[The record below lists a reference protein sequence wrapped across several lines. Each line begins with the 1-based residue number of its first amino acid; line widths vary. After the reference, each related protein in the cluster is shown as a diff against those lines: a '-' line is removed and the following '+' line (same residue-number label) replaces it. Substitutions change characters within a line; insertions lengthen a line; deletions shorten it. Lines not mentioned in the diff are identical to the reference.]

1 MIRWV
6 MKWRKTTIAI
16 NVIALLISVPLLM
29 RMGTEFMPPLDEG
42 SILFMPVTLPDV
54 SNTEIKRILQVQDK
68 IIGSVPEVEEVLGKA
83 GRASTATD
91 NSPMSMIET
100 IIMLKPRAEWR
111 EGHTKEDN
119 SSELDGKSQIP
130 GVGNRRHPPDMKSV

>member
-16 NVIALLISVPLLM
+16 NGIALLISVPLLM

-68 IIGSVPEVEEVLGKA
+68 IIGSVPAVDEVLGKA
-83 GRASTATD
+83 GRASPATD
-91 NSPMSMIET
+91 NSPMRMTET
-100 IIMLKPRAEWR
+100 IIMQKPRAERR
-111 EGHTKEDN
+111 EG
-119 SSELDGKSQIP
+119 SP
-130 GVGNRRHPPDMKSV
+130 

>member
-1 MIRWV
+1 
-6 MKWRKTTIAI
+6 
-16 NVIALLISVPLLM
+16 
-29 RMGTEFMPPLDEG
+29 MPPLDEG

-54 SNTEIKRILQVQDK
+54 SNTEIKRILQVQGK

-111 EGHTKEDN
+111 EWLTKREIKIGRAPCG
-119 SSELDGKSQIP
+119 GK
-130 GVGNRRHPPDMKSV
+130 GCR

>member
-1 MIRWV
+1 MVTWMILGHLRE
-6 MKWRKTTIAI
+6 R
-16 NVIALLISVPLLM
+16 L
-29 RMGTEFMPPLDEG
+29 GTEVMPQLDECA
-42 SILFMPVTLPDV
+42 ILFMPVTLPAV
-54 SNTEIKRILQVQDK
+54 SNTGIKRILQVQDK